1 MGKLISCYLMDVDDE
16 HVATGAQHP
25 RKPAVVPVDDVHPFE
40 LENYISGYTGTYN
53 TIPCLTAVNACTGRT
68 AIDRLI
74 HIVKLCPDIAPEAF
88 SLAVQHIH
96 QSRDP
101 SLYQTLVASY
111 EYLVNSKAVK
121 DGSYELPNPSM
132 IAQLDTKWVDEVV
145 ARNQSEKA
153 KLEVELK
160 TYTGNMIRE
169 SIRVSG
175 PPKCSLCI

>member
-1 MGKLISCYLMDVDDE
+1 MGKLISCYLMDVDDQ
-16 HVATGAQHP
+16 HVATGTQHP
-25 RKPAVVPVDDVHPFE
+25 KKPAVAPVDDVHPFE

-53 TIPCLTAVNACTGRT
+53 STPCLTTVNACTGRT

-74 HIVKLCPDIAPEAF
+74 HIVRLCPDIAPEAF

-101 SLYQTLVASY
+101 SLYQNLLANY

-121 DGSYELPNPSM
+121 DGSYELPNPSV
-132 IAQLDTKWVDEVV
+132 IAQLDPKWVDEVV
-145 ARNQSEKA
+145 LRNTSEKV

-175 PPKCSLCI
+175 PPKCS